1 MVRSRSGKKILIFYV
16 RTGDQF
22 FKRIFA
28 QGIVLQKNKKE
39 KKEKEK
45 DGLEYLIIRKIWHEI
60 SFRLFWIQVDQN
72 HSIQSEI

>member
-39 KKEKEK
+39 KKEKGK
-45 DGLEYLIIRKIWHEI
+45 DGLEYLIIRKI
-60 SFRLFWIQVDQN
+60 
-72 HSIQSEI
+72 